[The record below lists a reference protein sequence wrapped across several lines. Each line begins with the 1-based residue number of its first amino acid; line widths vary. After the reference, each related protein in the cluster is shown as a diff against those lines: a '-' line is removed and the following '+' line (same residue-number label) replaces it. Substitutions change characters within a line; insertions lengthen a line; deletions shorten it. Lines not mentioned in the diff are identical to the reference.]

1 MSTRYSNSPTL
12 DIAPAESIVGATL
25 FFLLALAVTLALMLL
40 ALKGYALLVAALV
53 LPALSALAS
62 LWLGR
67 SAGCRL
73 RWHSGQWLYCRR
85 GSDAMQS
92 VSIEGLLLPFL
103 TQLSINDGSRRW
115 SCLLFH
121 DSLEDK
127 ELRGLRRLLRYSGEL
142 GGVNTVSAASGS
154 RSG

>member
-1 MSTRYSNSPTL
+1 LSTRYSNSPAL

-25 FFLLALAVTLALMLL
+25 FLLLALAVALALMLL
-40 ALKGYALLVAALV
+40 ALKGYAMLVAVLV

-73 RWHSGQWLYCRR
+73 RWHSGQWHYCRR
-85 GSDAMQS
+85 GGDYMQS
-92 VSIEGLLLPFL
+92 VSIQGLLLPFL
-103 TQLSINDGSRRW
+103 VQLSIDDGCRRW

-121 DSLEDK
+121 DSLEEE
-127 ELRGLRRLLRYSGEL
+127 ELRGLRRLLRL
-142 GGVNTVSAASGS
+142 Q
-154 RSG
+154 R